1 MNNTDL
7 ISQTF
12 AAENSQN
19 YNLIIRELSDG
30 FVFEVNEAASGQR
43 VAIRT
48 TSQKD
53 FEKLQDEPLL
63 QLVYNQAKIIT
74 KNLPFAF
81 VPKEFFDEEQAHF
94 YLPITKV
101 QQKRAN
107 VEIMEIEKFGV
118 AGIFNY
124 REKIEIQNIISEKIV
139 VSHPLFELLQTAESA
154 VEKAIFVEIAS
165 QNMYIVAV
173 DGAKLLSVNAFEVK
187 TNEDIAY
194 FLLLTVNQ
202 LNFDVNEVVIEIIC
216 EGNKALLTLLKKY
229 CLITHH
235 EINRVKL

>member
-1 MNNTDL
+1 MNNIDL

-19 YNLIIRELSDG
+19 YNLIIREFADG
-30 FVFEVNEAASGQR
+30 FVFEANEAESGQR

-48 TSQKD
+48 ISQKD
-53 FEKLQDEPLL
+53 FERLQDEPLL

-81 VPKEFFDEEQAHF
+81 VPKEFFDKEQAHF

-107 VEIMEIEKFGV
+107 VEIMEFEKFEVVGV
-118 AGIFNY
+118 FNY
-124 REKIEIQNIISEKIV
+124 REKIEAQNNISEKIV

-173 DGAKLLSVNAFEVK
+173 DGSKLLLANAFDVK
-187 TNEDIAY
+187 TDEDIAY
-194 FLLLTVNQ
+194 FLLLTANQ

-216 EGNKALLTLLKKY
+216 EENKELLALLKKY
-229 CLITHH
+229 CLVTHH
-235 EINRVKL
+235 EINRIKL